1 MNSQM
6 LPRAK
11 TEGYWN
17 NMEQLS
23 VCLVLVSGNPEAEGN
38 GRFHQRP
45 QYDRDQVRR
54 WSKAQV
60 FATEVG
66 SNEMELPGH
75 SPRGWR
81 FLMIFA

>member
-17 NMEQLS
+17 NMEQLY
-23 VCLVLVSGNPEAEGN
+23 VL
-38 GRFHQRP
+38 FLC
-45 QYDRDQVRR
+45 QVTQKLKGMEDSISDLNTTVIKSAGGAKHR
-54 WSKAQV
+54 V